1 MSFIQIDDLV
11 ASQLTA
17 VEFLNILLSK
27 IGRMDSSERFMITVD
42 AGTLPAVTTVGTV
55 TAVTTVGTVTNTT
68 NLNNFS
74 GGNTNHIPR
83 NMAQMGCIH
92 IYNQIIV
99 T

>member
-55 TAVTTVGTVTNTT
+55 TNTT

>member
-42 AGTLPAVTTVGTV
+42 AGTLP
-55 TAVTTVGTVTNTT
+55 TVTNTT